1 LQLTSL
7 AYAANQAG
15 QMGEALLRYRQ
26 ALHLAYVADNADN
39 IVSLVV
45 EMSRLLLNSRA
56 YVNIAELVVNDAL
69 KYDPND
75 RDLKQLKER
84 IVTEKQLATETGA
97 KLKPVNGS
105 AEQYAQNAYQ
115 LLEN

>member
-1 LQLTSL
+1 
-7 AYAANQAG
+7 
-15 QMGEALLRYRQ
+15 
-26 ALHLAYVADNADN
+26 
-39 IVSLVV
+39 
-45 EMSRLLLNSRA
+45 LNSRA

>member
-1 LQLTSL
+1 
-7 AYAANQAG
+7 
-15 QMGEALLRYRQ
+15 
-26 ALHLAYVADNADN
+26 
-39 IVSLVV
+39 
-45 EMSRLLLNSRA
+45 MSRLLLNSRA